1 MSYLVDVRRGEAPGH
16 RLWSILLYISFF
28 PHLIAGPIVRHNE
41 LLPQFAEH
49 PLRPDVAE
57 RLGKGLTLFI
67 IGMAKKVLLADPL
80 SRLADPI
87 FATAGSATSFGSA
100 WTGALAFSFQL
111 FIDSISRRT
120 PKWQSAWR

>member
-1 MSYLVDVRRGEAPGH
+1 MVH
-16 RLWSILLYISFF
+16 LLYISFF